1 MEFPKKNL
9 SQIQGKIEK
18 NSYRDFKK
26 RLLEARVSQNTGQ
39 KRSIQMIELDQIK
52 FNPFQPRK
60 VFQQKALEDLA
71 SSIQEHGIIQPVICT
86 KDDDESYRLVVG
98 ERRCR
103 ASRLAG
109 LTHVPVIIEEMTES
123 RLLQVALIENIQR
136 EDLDPIETALA
147 YSHLLR
153 EHSLTQE
160 ELAQKVGKSRPA
172 ITNSLRLL
180 ALPSPIRR
188 SVQEGEISAG
198 HARAILSL
206 DKERDQFEVWN
217 RVKRDDLSVRQ
228 TETLVRNAREG
239 VKKQKTDRPE
249 LSPDWMEIQ
258 DHLTRQWGVTVNI
271 RQNKKQKGK
280 IELQYDDGVQ
290 LERIVERLIYL
301 GERMDR
307 KSNSQI
313 L

>member
-1 MEFPKKNL
+1 MSSAKDNAKTVL
-9 SQIQGKIEK
+9 QIPLEKI
-18 NSYRDFKK
+18 R
-26 RLLEARVSQNTGQ
+26 
-39 KRSIQMIELDQIK
+39 

-60 VFQQKALEDLA
+60 IFQQKALEDLA
-71 SSIQEHGIIQPVICT
+71 ASIAEHGVIQPVICT
-86 KDDDESYRLVVG
+86 RDGDAYRLVVG

-103 ASRLAG
+103 ASKMAG
-109 LTHVPVIIEEMTES
+109 LSHVPVILEEMTEA

-160 ELAQKVGKSRPA
+160 ELANKLGKSRPA
-172 ITNSLRLL
+172 ITNALRLL
-180 ALPSPIRR
+180 SLPEPIRR
-188 SVQEGEISAG
+188 SVQEGDISAG

-206 DKERDQFEVWN
+206 DKERQQLEVWN
-217 RVKRDDLSVRQ
+217 RVKKHELSVRQ
-228 TETLVRNAREG
+228 TEDLVRATREG
-239 VKKQKTDRPE
+239 IARSGSERSTFE
-249 LSPDWMEIQ
+249 LSPDWREIQ
-258 DHLTRQWGVTVNI
+258 DHLTRQWGVSVSI
-271 RQNKKQKGK
+271 KQKHRQKGK

-307 KSNSQI
+307 RSDFPVY
-313 L
+313 

>member
-1 MEFPKKNL
+1 MSNVP
-9 SQIQGKIEK
+9 G
-18 NSYRDFKK
+18 D
-26 RLLEARVSQNTGQ
+26 
-39 KRSIQMIELDQIK
+39 KRSIVEIPLEQIR

-60 VFQQKALEDLA
+60 IFQQKALEELA
-71 SSIQEHGIIQPVICT
+71 SSIAEHGIIQPVICT
-86 KDDDESYRLVVG
+86 RQGDGYRLVVG

-109 LTHVPVIIEEMTES
+109 LTHVPVILEEMTES
-123 RLLQVALIENIQR
+123 KLLQVALIENLQR

-180 ALPSPIRR
+180 TLPDPIRR
-188 SVQEGEISAG
+188 SVQEGEVSAG
-198 HARAILSL
+198 HARALLSL
-206 DKERDQFEVWN
+206 EKERQQIEVWN
-217 RVKRDDLSVRQ
+217 RIKSDDLSVRQ
-228 TETLVRNAREG
+228 TEDIVRLLREG
-239 VKKQKTDRPE
+239 TPKNAGGRPRHE
-249 LSPDWMEIQ
+249 LTPDWREIQ
-258 DHLTRQWGVTVNI
+258 DHLTRQWGVSVTI
-271 RQNKKQKGK
+271 RQNQQKKGK

-301 GERMDR
+301 GERADR
-307 KSNSQI
+307 AATGTGTP
-313 L
+313 LY

>member
-1 MEFPKKNL
+1 MEFKKT
-9 SQIQGKIEK
+9 S
-18 NSYRDFKK
+18 
-26 RLLEARVSQNTGQ
+26 LEARVSQNLGQ
-39 KRSIQMIELDQIK
+39 KRSIQMIELDKIK

-60 VFQQKALEDLA
+60 IFQQKALEELA
-71 SSIQEHGIIQPVICT
+71 NSIQEHGIIQPVICT
-86 KDDDESYRLVVG
+86 QDGDNYRLVVG

-109 LTHVPVIIEEMTES
+109 MTHVPVIIEEMTES

-180 ALPSPIRR
+180 ALPSEIRR
-188 SVQEGEISAG
+188 SVQEGEVSAG

-206 DKERDQFEVWN
+206 EKEREQFQVWN

-228 TETLVRNAREG
+228 TENLVRSVRAG
-239 VKKQKTDRPE
+239 GKKKTINNKE
-249 LSPDWMEIQ
+249 LSPDWLEIQ

-271 RQNKKQKGK
+271 KQNRKEKGK

-307 KSNSQI
+307 NPNSNI

>member
-1 MEFPKKNL
+1 M
-9 SQIQGKIEK
+9 SQISGDQRAIVE
-18 NSYRDFKK
+18 
-26 RLLEARVSQNTGQ
+26 
-39 KRSIQMIELDQIK
+39 IPLDQIR

-60 VFQQKALEDLA
+60 IFQQKALEELA
-71 SSIQEHGIIQPVICT
+71 SSIAEHGIIQPVICT
-86 KDDDESYRLVVG
+86 REGDGYRLVVG

-109 LTHVPVIIEEMTES
+109 RATVPVIIEEMTES
-123 RLLQVALIENIQR
+123 RLLQVALIENLQR

-153 EHSLTQE
+153 EHNLTQE

-180 ALPSPIRR
+180 SLPDPIRR

-206 DKERDQFEVWN
+206 DKERQQLEVWTRIKN
-217 RVKRDDLSVRQ
+217 HDLSVRQ
-228 TETLVRNAREG
+228 TEDMARFLRESEDKPNLG
-239 VKKQKTDRPE
+239 GRPKNE
-249 LSPDWMEIQ
+249 LSPDWLEIQ
-258 DHLTRQWGVTVNI
+258 DHLTRSWGVSVTI
-271 RQNKKQKGK
+271 RQNQKQKGR

-301 GERMDR
+301 GQRTP
-307 KSNSQI
+307 KNSSAP
-313 L
+313 LY

>member
-1 MEFPKKNL
+1 M
-9 SQIQGKIEK
+9 SQDMRQ
-18 NSYRDFKK
+18 
-26 RLLEARVSQNTGQ
+26 V
-39 KRSIQMIELDQIK
+39 RSIQMIELDKIQ
-52 FNPFQPRK
+52 FNPLQPRK
-60 VFQQKALEDLA
+60 IFQQKALEDL
-71 SSIQEHGIIQPVICT
+71 SRSIQEHGIIQPVICT
-86 KDDDESYRLVVG
+86 KEGDTYRLVVG

-103 ASRLAG
+103 ASKMAG

-153 EHSLTQE
+153 EHNLTQE

-172 ITNSLRLL
+172 ITNALRLL
-180 ALPSPIRR
+180 ALPQPIRR

-198 HARAILSL
+198 HARAILSVE
-206 DKERDQFEVWN
+206 KERDQFEVWN

-228 TETLVRNAREG
+228 TEDLVRRVRTGE
-239 VKKQKTDRPE
+239 KKQKRESLE
-249 LSPDWMEIQ
+249 LSPDWREIQ

-301 GERMDR
+301 GERMNR
-307 KSNSQI
+307 TTNSGF

>member
-1 MEFPKKNL
+1 M
-9 SQIQGKIEK
+9 
-18 NSYRDFKK
+18 
-26 RLLEARVSQNTGQ
+26 SQNVGQ
-39 KRSIQMIELDQIK
+39 IRSIEMIELDKIQ

-60 VFQQKALEDLA
+60 VFQKKALEDLA
-71 SSIQEHGIIQPVICT
+71 SSIVEHGIIQPVICT
-86 KDDDESYRLVVG
+86 QEGDSYRLVVG

-109 LTHVPVIIEEMTES
+109 LTRIPVIIEEMTES

-153 EHSLTQE
+153 EHNLTQE
-160 ELAQKVGKSRPA
+160 ELAKKVGKSRPA

-180 ALPSPIRR
+180 ALPTSIRR

-206 DKERDQFEVWN
+206 DKEREQFELWK
-217 RVKRDDLSVRQ
+217 RVKADDLSVRQ
-228 TETLVRNAREG
+228 TESLVRQIREG
-239 VKKQKTDRPE
+239 KKKTKAGGQE
-249 LSPDWMEIQ
+249 LSADWREIQ

-271 RQNKKQKGK
+271 KQNRKEKGK
-280 IELQYDDGVQ
+280 IELQYDDGIQ
-290 LERIVERLIYL
+290 LLSLIH
-301 GERMDR
+301 
-307 KSNSQI
+307 I
-313 L
+313 

>member
-1 MEFPKKNL
+1 M
-9 SQIQGKIEK
+9 SQDMRQ
-18 NSYRDFKK
+18 
-26 RLLEARVSQNTGQ
+26 V
-39 KRSIQMIELDQIK
+39 RSIQMIELDKIQ
-52 FNPFQPRK
+52 FNPLQPRK
-60 VFQQKALEDLA
+60 IFQQKALEDL
-71 SSIQEHGIIQPVICT
+71 SRSIQEHGIIQPVICT
-86 KDDDESYRLVVG
+86 KEGETYRLVVG

-103 ASRLAG
+103 ASKLAG

-153 EHSLTQE
+153 EHNLTQE

-180 ALPSPIRR
+180 ALPQPIRR

-198 HARAILSL
+198 HARAILSVE
-206 DKERDQFEVWN
+206 KERDQFEVWN

-228 TETLVRNAREG
+228 TEDLVRRIRTGE
-239 VKKQKTDRPE
+239 KKQKRESLE
-249 LSPDWMEIQ
+249 LSPDWREIQ

-301 GERMDR
+301 GERMNR
-307 KSNSQI
+307 KTNTGF

>member
-1 MEFPKKNL
+1 M
-9 SQIQGKIEK
+9 S
-18 NSYRDFKK
+18 D
-26 RLLEARVSQNTGQ
+26 NTVKEQ
-39 KRSIQMIELDQIK
+39 RSIQMIELDKIK

-60 VFQQKALEDLA
+60 TFQRKALEDLA
-71 SSIQEHGIIQPVICT
+71 SSIGEHGIIQPVICT
-86 KDDDESYRLVVG
+86 RDGDHYRLVVG

-103 ASRLAG
+103 ASRMAG

-123 RLLQVALIENIQR
+123 RLLQIALIENIQR

-153 EHSLTQE
+153 EHDLTQE
-160 ELAQKVGKSRPA
+160 ELAQKVGKSRPS

-180 ALPSPIRR
+180 SLPDRIRK
-188 SVQEGEISAG
+188 SVQEGEVTAG

-206 DKERDQFEVWN
+206 EKEREQIEVWN

-228 TETLVRNAREG
+228 TEELVRRVRSGIRGN
-239 VKKQKTDRPE
+239 KSQPNE
-249 LSPDWMEIQ
+249 LSPDWKEIQ
-258 DHLTRQWGVTVNI
+258 DHLTRQWGIPVNI
-271 RQNKKQKGK
+271 RQNKSEKGR
-280 IELQYDDGVQ
+280 IELQYDDGIE

-301 GERMDR
+301 GERMER
-307 KSNSQI
+307 RTQSNF

>member
-1 MEFPKKNL
+1 
-9 SQIQGKIEK
+9 
-18 NSYRDFKK
+18 
-26 RLLEARVSQNTGQ
+26 
-39 KRSIQMIELDQIK
+39 MIELDKIQ
-52 FNPFQPRK
+52 FNPLQPRK
-60 VFQQKALEDLA
+60 IFQQKALEDL
-71 SSIQEHGIIQPVICT
+71 SRSIQEHGIIQPVICT
-86 KDDDESYRLVVG
+86 KEGDTYRLVVG

-103 ASRLAG
+103 ASKMAG

-153 EHSLTQE
+153 EHNLTQE

-172 ITNSLRLL
+172 ITNALRLL
-180 ALPSPIRR
+180 ALPQPIRR

-198 HARAILSL
+198 HARAILSVE
-206 DKERDQFEVWN
+206 KERDQFEVWN

-228 TETLVRNAREG
+228 TEDLVRRVRTGE
-239 VKKQKTDRPE
+239 KKQKRESLE
-249 LSPDWMEIQ
+249 LSPDWREIQ

-301 GERMDR
+301 GERMNR
-307 KSNSQI
+307 TTNSGF